1 LEKIT
6 IKIGGNEIDEPGF
19 ISGLVDSLK
28 GLSNLPPII
37 VHGGG
42 KEITAALSK
51 FGIESRA
58 VDGLRVTDERS
69 LGVVEMVLSGAVN
82 KRLVAKF
89 NASGLSA
96 IGLSGVDLGLMRAV
110 KLMPKGQDIGLVGEI
125 VQVRSEVIEGFL
137 GGGIVPIISPISLG
151 LDGLTYN
158 VNADHAALKVAL
170 AVGSS
175 TLVFVTNVEG
185 VMADEKVFSRLNP
198 SKAEELIGQGKIYGG
213 MIPKVTSALEA
224 VKSGLP
230 EVWITNLAG
239 LKKLK
244 AEERPGTVVT
254 N

>member
-1 LEKIT
+1 MAKIT

-19 ISGLVDSLK
+19 ISGLVGALK
-28 GLSNLPPII
+28 ELSDPPPVI

-42 KEITAALSK
+42 KEITAALSR
-51 FGIESRA
+51 FGIESRK

-110 KLMPKGQDIGLVGEI
+110 KLTPKGQDIGLVGEI
-125 VQVRSEVIEGFL
+125 VQVRSEIIDGFL
-137 GGGIVPIISPISLG
+137 RNRIIPIISPISLG
-151 LDGLTYN
+151 IDGLTYN

-185 VMADEKVFSRLNP
+185 VMADGKVLSRLTP

-224 VKSGLP
+224 VKNGLP

-244 AEERPGTVVT
+244 AEERPGTVIT